1 MALMAN
7 GRGASHGW
15 RDTISLIAAWLGAR
29 EESRHYAVARRLAE
43 LVAEGGLAAVVHAVL
58 GLVEGAGMFAELYA
72 DCAGTSLDI
81 VLTEA
86 EAALRDP
93 DGP

>member
-1 MALMAN
+1 M
-7 GRGASHGW
+7 
-15 RDTISLIAAWLGAR
+15 TITLAVDERRWLPWPMGEA
-29 EESRHYAVARRLAE
+29 
-43 LVAEGGLAAVVHAVL
+43 
-58 GLVEGAGMFAELYA
+58 
-72 DCAGTSLDI
+72 LDI